1 MKFNFFI
8 KHTAIVITIVVLFF
22 SCKTNVKGDWRLNVI
37 HSIED
42 DVSIVGSVDF
52 LKLIEKSAIMDSEYM
67 PDEYKGMM
75 SMYVQNTLQSE
86 NLGFQIEG
94 NNYFVVANDEKGL
107 VKYIFF
113 MADVLNEDKMAKNLK
128 FLVGGAKDKEKY
140 TYLTTNEGIVLGW
153 DQSNLIG
160 LMKGEGYTESNISS
174 KSLLEK
180 LLDSRSNLS
189 NKQDGLAEFLNRKD
203 DVNAFI
209 YLDAY
214 TKMASSI
221 AGLTINNN
229 SNTNSTGDRVVG
241 SLNFLNGSTELN
253 VDLKT
258 DENTNYAIFK
268 DSLLDE
274 KYFNYLSNN
283 EKLIAFF
290 LGNLNLDALV
300 NNPIFKQQFS
310 DLYTQLGFLLSTFD
324 LEVTDLSKM
333 FTGEYA
339 LSVLD
344 FESSLSSSEEA
355 IFDAFGNPDDDFFDD
370 ASEEEFYNY
379 LDNYD
384 SQNSS
389 FSTAFLLSIG
399 LTDSS
404 SVSKL
409 IEKYNLDSLSQEII
423 PLNVDLSMLVK
434 ENILFISSSNNVLN
448 TLRDKGKLSTYSH
461 ANSVKL
467 PAYGFVN
474 TDTNRIPDLF
484 KKYLVNEY
492 GNSILEIFTLLNSV
506 EFNSTNSSA
515 VFELSINDK
524 NNNSLKVLIDGI
536 LSELSKNMPIEA
548 FI

>member
-1 MKFNFFI
+1 MKFNSFI
-8 KHTAIVITIVVLFF
+8 KHTAIVITIVILFF

-214 TKMASSI
+214 TKMAASI

-241 SLNFLNGSTELN
+241 SLNFLNGSTVLN

-448 TLRDKGKLSTYSH
+448 TLRGNGKLSTYSH
-461 ANSVKL
+461 ANSVKS

-484 KKYLVNEY
+484 KKHLVNEY
-492 GNSILEIFTLLNSV
+492 GDSILEIFTLLNSV